1 MLPATAVRCL
11 RWRNDAPGSGGPLMG
26 TGIGQL
32 VPLVLY
38 AGVICTCVLS
48 VFWKPQAG
56 VYVLIPLLPYEALRE
71 KLVDYPAGSHVIYL
85 LLISVL
91 VGVALKGQL
100 PIPRTPV
107 NRALLAFAAFLYVSL
122 WQGAL
127 YLRSDFPLL
136 PTDPRFSV
144 WKDYMAMPLLFVVT
158 MAAIRTRRQVQ
169 LVLLLVCFSILV
181 VDRSALMNVLSHNFS
196 HFDEGKR
203 DGGPLGYAGSNGLA
217 AFEAQCSCFLLGF
230 AAYEKRRLRKFALY
244 GLVAITLY
252 CLLYSFSRGGYVALL
267 AGLLVIGIL
276 KNRKMVLVVAGLL
289 LTWQLI
295 VPVAVQ
301 ERINMTVDEDQHLE
315 ESANQRVQLWTDA
328 QELVRSNPALGTGY
342 ATYMYM
348 GRVEGLKDTH
358 NIYVKVLVE
367 TGVIGMVV
375 FLWLLARL
383 FSTAWRLFRQSGD
396 AFSNGLALGLL
407 SLLGCLLVANLFGDR
422 WTYIE
427 VNGLVWVLFAI
438 AAQTF
443 IFNSA
448 AQPEP
453 VVLADV
459 DADVKPLTASVGLW
473 ERARS

>member
-1 MLPATAVRCL
+1 M
-11 RWRNDAPGSGGPLMG
+11 
-26 TGIGQL
+26 
-32 VPLVLY
+32 
-38 AGVICTCVLS
+38 
-48 VFWKPQAG
+48 
-56 VYVLIPLLPYEALRE
+56 
-71 KLVDYPAGSHVIYL
+71 
-85 LLISVL
+85 
-91 VGVALKGQL
+91 
-100 PIPRTPV
+100 
-107 NRALLAFAAFLYVSL
+107 
-122 WQGAL
+122 
-127 YLRSDFPLL
+127 
-136 PTDPRFSV
+136 
-144 WKDYMAMPLLFVVT
+144 
-158 MAAIRTRRQVQ
+158 
-169 LVLLLVCFSILV
+169 
-181 VDRSALMNVLSHNFS
+181 
-196 HFDEGKR
+196 
-203 DGGPLGYAGSNGLA
+203 
-217 AFEAQCSCFLLGF
+217 
-230 AAYEKRRLRKFALY
+230 
-244 GLVAITLY
+244 
-252 CLLYSFSRGGYVALL
+252 
-267 AGLLVIGIL
+267 IGIL